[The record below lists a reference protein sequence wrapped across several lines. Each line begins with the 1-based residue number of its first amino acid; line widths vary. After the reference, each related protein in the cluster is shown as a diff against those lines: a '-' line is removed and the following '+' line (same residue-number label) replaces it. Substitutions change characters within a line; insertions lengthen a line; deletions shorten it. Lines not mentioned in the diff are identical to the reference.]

1 MKLNKDK
8 TNLMLLNICKN
19 WDFLPEITFDGQEI
33 KLVEETKLLG
43 VHIRSDL
50 KWTSNTA
57 NMVAKGYKR
66 IWILRR
72 LKKLG
77 ATEKEL
83 KDVYIKQIRIIL
95 EYAVPVWNSS
105 ITKIENTDIERVQ
118 KVALHVIL
126 GMNYTNYPLALEK
139 LELETLEAR
148 REKLCM
154 KFAIKSSKNIKHK
167 NWFKLNEKTTTNS
180 TKLLPS
186 LF

>member
-1 MKLNKDK
+1 
-8 TNLMLLNICKN
+8 
-19 WDFLPEITFDGQEI
+19 
-33 KLVEETKLLG
+33 
-43 VHIRSDL
+43 
-50 KWTSNTA
+50 
-57 NMVAKGYKR
+57 MVAKGYKR

-167 NWFKLNEKTTTNS
+167 NWFKLNEKTTTTRQTQPRYCPVYSNTARFENS
-180 TKLLPS
+180 PISYLTKLLNIA
-186 LF
+186 